1 MEASSCGSFCRWKE
15 QNGHDMQDDFFEVP
29 KILPIYFDLGA
40 LFGAMLEDTGDR
52 WC

>member
-1 MEASSCGSFCRWKE
+1 MEASSCGSFCKRKG
-15 QNGHDMQDDFFEVP
+15 QNGPDMPDDSSEVP
-29 KILPIYFDLGA
+29 KILPIDFDLGA